1 MNCPI
6 CNELLGEHTKADLD
20 TCATK
25 LIGKKI
31 KPTTMLN
38 DVYAMVRV
46 LACTIRVFSDGPTG
60 VSVFIEIPG
69 DEKIIKSYAWEN
81 PKHKKRL
88 VKELLELA
96 ITVEPDIAGF
106 DVDEIIVDEAANIEL
121 EGEGID
127 AATVPETN

>member
-6 CNELLGEHTKADLD
+6 CSEHLAGHDKRDLD

-25 LIGKKI
+25 LVGKKI

-46 LACTIRVFSDGPTG
+46 LACTIRVFSDGPAG
-60 VSVFIEIPG
+60 VSVFIEVPG
-69 DEKIIKSYAWEN
+69 EEIIKSYAWEN

-96 ITVEPDIAGF
+96 ITVEPDISGF
-106 DVDEIIVDEAANIEL
+106 EADEIIVDEAVNIEL
-121 EGEGID
+121 KGEGID
-127 AATVPETN
+127 AATVPETD